1 MSVLKSA
8 TNHSSIFEISI
19 KKSFIEKKKNNV
31 LHSIGVINVQK
42 MNSIFGTRSKIQNAV
57 KI

>member
-19 KKSFIEKKKNNV
+19 KKSFIEKKNNV
-31 LHSIGVINVQK
+31 LHNIGVINVQK